1 MNESTLRTGWVC
13 IATEGKAVDGR
24 DITRDWLTDMAET
37 YDPTYYTAVIWPDH
51 DRWSSYGTVQAL
63 KTEEVDGKFKLFAI
77 LCPNRDLIY
86 WNQSGQYQFC
96 SIEPFENF
104 ADLGRTYLLGLGVTD
119 QPASTGTTHLKF
131 SNSNKGQVIGTS
143 EPLDL
148 SMFKLPKHEKADGLI
163 AKFFSFLASHGEQA
177 PQPTPSQPEDEEM
190 TKEQFDQM
198 LGALNGLG
206 TKIDGFS
213 AKLETKPT
221 PEQPAPT
228 TTESTKVEE
237 QPGIS
242 AEQFSKLEQTLVSL
256 TDKFG
261 ELNGKIDQFSVE
273 KPGQRP
279 GALGGDDTPAVY

>member
-37 YDPTYYTAVIWPDH
+37 YDPTYYTAVIWPEH

-63 KTEEVDGKFKLFAI
+63 KTEEVDGKLKLFAI

-86 WNQSGQYQFC
+86 YNQNGQYQFC

-119 QPASTGTTHLKF
+119 EPASTGTTHLKF
-131 SNSNKGQVIGTS
+131 SNSNKGQ
-143 EPLDL
+143 
-148 SMFKLPKHEKADGLI
+148 ADGLI
-163 AKFFSFLASHGEQA
+163 AKFFSFLASHGEPD
-177 PQPTPSQPEDEEM
+177 PQPNPSQPEDEEM
-190 TKEQFDQM
+190 KPEQFDQM

-206 TKIDGFS
+206 TKIDAFS
-213 AKLETKPT
+213 AKLEAKPAT
-221 PEQPAPT
+221 DDTTQPV
-228 TTESTKVEE
+228 TEPTKVDE
-237 QPGIS
+237 QPGITT
-242 AEQFSKLEQTLVSL
+242 EQFSKLEQTLASL

-261 ELNGKIDQFSVE
+261 ELNSKIDQFSVE

-279 GALGGDDTPAVY
+279 DALGGDDTPAVY

>member
-63 KTEEVDGKFKLFAI
+63 KTEEVDGKLKLFAI

-86 WNQSGQYQFC
+86 YNQSGQYQFC

-119 QPASTGTTHLKF
+119 EPASIGTTHLKF
-131 SNSNKGQVIGTS
+131 SKSNKGQAVGTS

-148 SMFKLPKHEKADGLI
+148 STFKLPKHEKADGLI

-177 PQPTPSQPEDEEM
+177 PQPTSSQPEDEEM

-213 AKLETKPT
+213 AKLDTKPT

-228 TTESTKVEE
+228 TTEPDKVEDK
-237 QPGIS
+237 PGITT
-242 AEQFSKLEQTLVSL
+242 EQFNKLEQTLASL

-279 GALGGDDTPAVY
+279 GALGGDGTPAVY

>member
-63 KTEEVDGKFKLFAI
+63 KTEEVDGKLKLFAI

-86 WNQSGQYQFC
+86 YNQSGQYQFC

-119 QPASTGTTHLKF
+119 EPASIGTTHLKF
-131 SNSNKGQVIGTS
+131 SKSNKGQAVGTS

-148 SMFKLPKHEKADGLI
+148 STFKLPKHEKADGLI
-163 AKFFSFLASHGEQA
+163 AKLFSFLASHGEQA
-177 PQPTPSQPEDEEM
+177 PQPTSSQPEDEDM

-213 AKLETKPT
+213 AKLDTKPT

-228 TTESTKVEE
+228 TTEPDKVEE
-237 QPGIS
+237 KPGITT
-242 AEQFSKLEQTLVSL
+242 EQFNKLEQTLASL